1 MLDRSFPFAILLCCL
16 LLGWYGWSLF
26 SFQSINGRANALR
39 QSPSQF
45 ELKENADMISSGMF
59 SLSGKQ
65 RASFSLGIFK
75 ELNVLAVSTRPDL
88 LRSDPCIVLELNLSG
103 QKKTL
108 TNGEIVF
115 LAHEDSDDGSSRLIF
130 TNEKTPLCIRPLIL
144 DQARTLIE
152 CTFEESVA
160 RNSLVM
166 KRQDQEIVTLTENK
180 TQEKMAGLDYHHI
193 ISQGKF
199 LGRDLLLEKYSGAA
213 LLSLKN
219 KSVIRF
225 KEGREASVQFVGAGD
240 FLKWE
245 NREWKATM
253 LDDACKGK
261 PLARVKAIGEEGAEI
276 EVWDESGF
284 GWGKI
289 HLGKEYSKPSGSKIE
304 NIFTTFRPKT
314 HQQFSCLAGK
324 RRILVREGDWLL
336 KTQKGWRVI
345 RRLSEVDGIINRSLN
360 GELLIFDQVF
370 QDENKLMIRGHWFDE
385 ARSVCSPVQWTVVNE
400 QRSQV
405 KQRKRRPSYLNT
417 LGGKI

>member
-1 MLDRSFPFAILLCCL
+1 MLDRSFPFAVLLCCL

-26 SFQSINGRANALR
+26 SYHSIKGRANALK
-39 QSPSQF
+39 QGPSQF
-45 ELKENADMISSGMF
+45 ELKENVDVISSGMF

-65 RASFSLGIFK
+65 RASFSLEVFK

-88 LRSDPCIVLELNLSG
+88 LRSDPCIVLELNISG

-115 LAHEDSDDGSSRLIF
+115 LDHEVSGDESSRLIF

-144 DQARTLIE
+144 DQSRTLIE
-152 CTFEESVA
+152 CTLEESVA

-166 KRQDQEIVTLTENK
+166 KRQDQEIVTLSENK
-180 TQEKMAGLDYHHI
+180 SEERMAGLDYHHI

-199 LGRDLLLEKYSGAA
+199 LGRDLLLEKYSGTA
-213 LLSLKN
+213 LHSLKN

-225 KEGREASVQFVGAGD
+225 KEGRDASVQFVAKGD

-261 PLARVKAIGEEGAEI
+261 PIARIKTIGEEGTEI
-276 EVWDESGF
+276 EIWDESGF

-289 HLGKEYSKPSGSKIE
+289 RLGKEYSKPAGSKIE
-304 NIFTTFRPKT
+304 NIFTTFRSKT

-345 RRLSEVDGIINRSLN
+345 RRLSEIDGIINRSLN

-400 QRSQV
+400 QRTQV
-405 KQRKRRPSYLNT
+405 KQRKRRPNYLNT